1 MDDSP
6 RQLPGVHK
14 IKLVQ
19 VNADSFCR
27 LASNTDAQVDPSLQS
42 PSDKT
47 AKNSRQDA
55 KIANFLLSRPTSPPT
70 QRDVAILSKHHNRAT
85 NLKPRSI
92 RFQCTMVLGS
102 KGDFCWTPRQ
112 ILVCCVLFNS
122 TTVLFWSFCL

>member
-14 IKLVQ
+14 IELVQ

-47 AKNSRQDA
+47 AK
-55 KIANFLLSRPTSPPT
+55 
-70 QRDVAILSKHHNRAT
+70 ILGKMRKLRT
-85 NLKPRSI
+85 
-92 RFQCTMVLGS
+92 FY
-102 KGDFCWTPRQ
+102 
-112 ILVCCVLFNS
+112 
-122 TTVLFWSFCL
+122 

>member
-14 IKLVQ
+14 IELVQ

-27 LASNTDAQVDPSLQS
+27 LASNTAAQVDPSLQS

-55 KIANFLLSRPTSPPT
+55 NIANFLLSRPTSP
-70 QRDVAILSKHHNRAT
+70 QHNAT
-85 NLKPRSI
+85 WQFYP
-92 RFQCTMVLGS
+92 
-102 KGDFCWTPRQ
+102 
-112 ILVCCVLFNS
+112 S
-122 TTVLFWSFCL
+122 TTIVRRI